1 LRRLT
6 VVSTFLVVVLCL
18 NPPRTLAAEQAAGAP
33 LTLDKAVELALA
45 NYPAIRAA
53 QAQVSAAGAG
63 IDLARTA
70 YLPRTDLIWQSNRA
84 TRNNVFGLL
93 LPQSVIPPISGPV
106 LGTSSADSAWGSASG
121 ALFFWEPFDF
131 GLRRASVRAAQAAR
145 EQASA
150 ELAVTRLDVAAAGAD
165 AFLTLLAAQARV
177 RAAQANVE
185 RMKVF
190 TESVQVLVK
199 NQLRPGAEESR
210 AMAEL
215 AAART
220 LLIQAEQVEQISRA
234 ALAQALGM
242 AGSPLQV
249 AGEPLLQL
257 PQPAEGAKGVPAAH
271 PSALA
276 QTAALE
282 LARARQRVLDR
293 SYFPRFNFQSAV
305 FGRGSGA
312 KTDGRLLGGL
322 NGLGLDTPNWAAGIT
337 VTFPL
342 FDFASIRARQQ
353 AEVFRER
360 AESARYEQ
368 VIQNLTAQSEKA
380 RALVEGAR
388 RVAENTPLQLE
399 AARTTE
405 QQARVRYQAGLTIV
419 VEVAEAQR
427 LLAQAETEDALARLG
442 VWRALLA
449 AAAVTGDLEP
459 FLRMVRAAGK
469 GGP

>member
-1 LRRLT
+1 M
-6 VVSTFLVVVLCL
+6 VSTLLVVVLCFH
-18 NPPRTLAAEQAAGAP
+18 PPRALDAQQAAAAP
-33 LTLDKAVELALA
+33 LTMDKAVELALA
-45 NYPAIRAA
+45 NYPAIRAG

-93 LPQSVIPPISGPV
+93 FPQPVIPPISGPV
-106 LGTSSADSAWGSASG
+106 LGTSSGDSAWGSASG
-121 ALFFWEPFDF
+121 ALFSWEPFDF

-150 ELAVTRLDVAAAGAD
+150 ELAVTRLDVASAAAD
-165 AFLTLLAAQARV
+165 AFVTVLAAQAHV

-185 RMKVF
+185 RTKVF

-210 AMAEL
+210 AVAEL

-220 LLIQAEQVEQISRA
+220 LLIQAEQAEQISRA
-234 ALAQALGM
+234 VLAQALGM
-242 AGSPLQV
+242 AGSQV
-249 AGEPLLQL
+249 NVEASALLQL
-257 PQPAEGAKGVPAAH
+257 PPQAEVTKPALAAH

-282 LARARQRVLDR
+282 LVRAREHALDR
-293 SYFPRFNFQSAV
+293 SFYPRFNFQSAV

-405 QQARVRYQAGLTIV
+405 QQARARYQAGLTTV

-459 FLRMVRAAGK
+459 FLRLVRGVGK